1 MPAINLAQLKTQTA
15 LLSEKFNQPEGFVLQ
30 LNVLLDFYTN
40 RTIRS
45 TQIARRLSLPTYRTP
60 KPVLRQIQFELA
72 HQAEKQPAQA
82 IALANS
88 LWRAGWLETRLL
100 AAYLLGC
107 IPPAQAIPSLTRL
120 PEWLSLSTDKQ
131 VRTALLTDAL
141 SRLRTENL
149 EALFLLL
156 EEWLKSPRHANQAW
170 GLRAL
175 IPILS
180 DPQFENL
187 PAVFR
192 IMKPAVKSA
201 GPVTQLDLQAVMAT
215 LEKVSFTETLAFLRE
230 IIADQPSPLMLRT
243 IRRILPGL
251 STNLQASLQEILR
264 PHGNQK

>member
-107 IPPAQAIPSLTRL
+107 IPPAQARL
-120 PEWLSLSTDKQ
+120 K
-131 VRTALLTDAL
+131 
-141 SRLRTENL
+141 RLR
-149 EALFLLL
+149 
-156 EEWLKSPRHANQAW
+156 
-170 GLRAL
+170 
-175 IPILS
+175 
-180 DPQFENL
+180 
-187 PAVFR
+187 
-192 IMKPAVKSA
+192 
-201 GPVTQLDLQAVMAT
+201 
-215 LEKVSFTETLAFLRE
+215 
-230 IIADQPSPLMLRT
+230 
-243 IRRILPGL
+243 
-251 STNLQASLQEILR
+251 
-264 PHGNQK
+264 